1 MPIGDIC
8 IRETVSV
15 SRGTSVYDAAKLMR
29 QHHVGDLVVTDEIG
43 GKRKPIGI
51 VTDRDI
57 VVETLALGLDPAE
70 LSIEDIM
77 GQPLVTVRE
86 QDGIL
91 ETIRKMRAKGIR
103 RLPLVDAD
111 GVLAGIVTVD
121 DLIGRLASEMGEL
134 AKTITRE
141 QKQEAVA
148 RS

>member
-1 MPIGDIC
+1 
-8 IRETVSV
+8 
-15 SRGTSVYDAAKLMR
+15 MR